1 EHTFGVT
8 LLQSQTQFR
17 EESNFMS
24 ANNVP
29 FSSQKWNALN
39 SEDVALADWSSDLEE
54 RQLLS
59 YMARVNYDYKNKY
72 LLTVSGRYDGASQL
86 AEGNKWAFF
95 PSAALGWRLDKENF
109 LAGTDWIDQLKLR
122 IGVGVTGNSAI
133 DAYSTK

>member
-1 EHTFGVT
+1 LPALEGLKFRTNFGPDIQTQRDGRFLDGLSVARNGSSYAALNKRQRLSYTLDNLIYYDKVLGEHTFGVT

-59 YMARVNYDYKNKY
+59 YMA
-72 LLTVSGRYDGASQL
+72 
-86 AEGNKWAFF
+86 
-95 PSAALGWRLDKENF
+95 
-109 LAGTDWIDQLKLR
+109 
-122 IGVGVTGNSAI
+122 
-133 DAYSTK
+133 

>member
-1 EHTFGVT
+1 LNKRQRLSYTLDNLIYYDKVLGEHTFGVT

-95 PSAALGWRLDKENF
+95 PSAA
-109 LAGTDWIDQLKLR
+109 
-122 IGVGVTGNSAI
+122 
-133 DAYSTK
+133 